1 MINFKE
7 KLSEDADVSVE
18 AFEKFH
24 TFLDKNL
31 FGELPEGTIVEL
43 NCAYTTLSYLNVRYV
58 IRVPNQAV
66 LSLIVLGFK
75 SFTGEERF
83 IHTDFLRGDCAIVN
97 NAITKTLWGVHV
109 FEGELQK
116 YKGILYNQII
126 PLCEKYKYQAL
137 QN

>member
-1 MINFKE
+1 M
-7 KLSEDADVSVE
+7 E

-75 SFTGEERF
+75 SFTGEEQF
-83 IHTDFLRGDCAIVN
+83 IHTAFVRGDCAIVN
-97 NAITKTLWGVHV
+97 NAITKTLWGVNL
-109 FEGELQK
+109 FEGEFQ
-116 YKGILYNQII
+116 
-126 PLCEKYKYQAL
+126 KYKYQAL

>member
-24 TFLDKNL
+24 TFLEKDL

-58 IRVPNQAV
+58 IRIPNQAV
-66 LSLIVLGFK
+66 LSLTVLGFK
-75 SFTGEERF
+75 SFTGGERF

-97 NAITKTLWGVHV
+97 HAINKTLWGVNV
-109 FEGELQK
+109 FEGEFQD
-116 YKGILYNQII
+116 YKAILYNQII

-137 QN
+137 QK